1 MHDFL
6 ADESFAKQQDQND
19 PLRAYRSEFHIPR
32 HGNGQEIIY
41 LAGNSLGLMP
51 KKARTIVDQELDD
64 WQNLAVEAHFAGK
77 TPWYGYH
84 EVFRESGARL
94 VGAKPGEVVMMNSLT
109 VNLHLLFASFFR
121 PTLERYKLLIED
133 PCFPSDNYAVR
144 THLQTRGLDARE
156 ALLIAKPRN
165 GRATLSMDEFESIFA
180 RQGKEIA
187 LVWMSGVN
195 FLTGQVFDMQRI
207 TALAK
212 KHGCV
217 VGWDLAHGAGNII
230 TQLHDWDVDFA
241 AWCSYKYLNSGP
253 GSIAGAFIH
262 QKHGGNPDIPRYAG
276 WWGNDPATRF
286 RMQLEPDFEPRKG
299 ADGWQISNPPIL
311 SMAPL
316 QASLEIFDRATMPAV
331 RAKSIKLTAYLRYLL
346 ERSPSFGENFD
357 ITTPRETEA
366 QGCQLSIVVHEN
378 AKAVQDALCAA
389 GATCDFRE
397 PNVIRAAPTPLYN
410 TFHECW
416 RFVRIFE
423 SCLDRG
429 MGVSP
434 VLPEN
439 AGETPTPR

>member
-1 MHDFL
+1 MPDFSP
-6 ADESFAKQQDQND
+6 DEAFAQQQDQVD
-19 PLRAYRSEFHIPR
+19 PLRAYRNDFHIPR
-32 HGNGQEIIY
+32 HASGQEIIY
-41 LAGNSLGLMP
+41 FAGHSLGLMP
-51 KKARTIVDQELDD
+51 KKSRAIVDQELDD
-64 WQNLAVEAHFAGK
+64 WQNLAVEAHFVGM

-121 PTLERYKLLIED
+121 PTLERYKILIED

-156 ALLIAKPRN
+156 ALLVAKPQN
-165 GRATLSMDEFESIFA
+165 GQATLSTEDFEAIFA
-180 RQGKEIA
+180 RHGNEIA
-187 LVWMSGVN
+187 LVWISGVN
-195 FLTGQVFDMQRI
+195 FLTGQVFDMGRI

-212 KHGCV
+212 KYGCA
-217 VGWDLAHGAGNII
+217 VGWDLAHGAGNVI

-253 GSIAGAFIH
+253 GAIAGAFIH
-262 QKHGGNPDIPRYAG
+262 EKHGNNPRIPRYAG

-286 RMQLEPDFEPRKG
+286 RMQLQPDFVPRKG

-316 QASLEIFDRATMPAV
+316 QASLEIFDRATMPAL
-331 RAKSIKLTAYLRYLL
+331 RTKSITLTSYLRYLL
-346 ERSPSFGENFD
+346 ERLPGFGKKFD
-357 ITTPRETEA
+357 ILTPRETDA
-366 QGCQLSIVVHEN
+366 SGCQLSIVVHKD
-378 AKAVQDALCAA
+378 AKRVQDLLCASS
-389 GATCDFRE
+389 ATCDFRE

-416 RFVRIFE
+416 RFAQVFE
-423 SCLDRG
+423 SCL
-429 MGVSP
+429 
-434 VLPEN
+434 
-439 AGETPTPR
+439 TPQ